1 MGLQIYIN
9 LDDQNRVVQGR
20 STGTPAAPI
29 RLKAGGET
37 LVEFRFLRNGAVV
50 SLGVAPT
57 LRFAAKA
64 AGERD
69 SDPILESLAA
79 AFTIVS
85 TPGDYYAEMVLN
97 ANTVALWDLFNSD
110 ADAGND
116 VLLAELDA
124 ELLWTVAGKTQRTPS
139 GFSFLMENPVI
150 RDEDLPPTDPEE
162 TYPDPTAIVVTGDIG
177 VSVAPLVAGKVP
189 AANVDNW
196 ATVPGTP
203 AASSPPVA
211 NGDLTV
217 EKISN
222 TELRFSLKG
231 SDGVIRS
238 NTLTLA

>member
-20 STGTPAAPI
+20 FNGTPAAPI
-29 RLKAGGET
+29 RLKAGGST
-37 LVEFRFLRNGAVV
+37 LVEFRFLRNNAVV
-50 SLGVAPT
+50 SLGIAPT

-69 SDPILESLAA
+69 SDPILQTLAA
-79 AFTIVS
+79 GFTIVE

-110 ADAGND
+110 ASAAND
-116 VLLAELDA
+116 VLLAELDS
-124 ELLWTVAGKTQRTPS
+124 ELLWTVEGKTQRTPS
-139 GFSFLMENPVI
+139 GFSLLMENPVI
-150 RDEDLPPTDPEE
+150 RDEDLPPLDPEE
-162 TYPDPTAIVVTGDIG
+162 TYPDPNTVVVTGDIG

-189 AANVDNW
+189 AANVSNW

-203 AASSPPVA
+203 AAVAAPVA
-211 NGDLTV
+211 NGDMTI

-222 TELRFSLKG
+222 TALRFKLKG

-238 NTLTLA
+238 ATLTLA

>member
-20 STGTPAAPI
+20 SNGTPSAPI
-29 RLKAGGET
+29 RLKAGGDT
-37 LVEFRFLRNGAVV
+37 LVEFRFLRNNTVV
-50 SLGVAPT
+50 SLGVSPT

-64 AGERD
+64 SGERD

-79 AFTIVS
+79 EFSIVS
-85 TPGDYYAEMVLN
+85 SPGDYYAEMVLN
-97 ANTVALWDLFNSD
+97 ANTVALWDLFN
-110 ADAGND
+110 ADASVEND
-116 VLLAELDA
+116 VLLVELDA

-139 GFSFLMENPVI
+139 GFTFLMENPVI
-150 RDEDLPPTDPEE
+150 REDDLPPLDPAE

-189 AANVDNW
+189 DANVKNW

-203 AASSPPVA
+203 AAAFPPVA
-211 NGDLTV
+211 NGDLTI

-222 TELRFSLKG
+222 TQLRFSLKG